1 MFYECKV
8 LGNKCLAQLNIN
20 LPAKHYIITAM
31 NPVTG
36 EKTTN
41 NITVLSAITEN
52 KNIIKY
58 YKNAT
63 QYTFSVIG
71 DDSKAVGAGESVI
84 FNINGIF

>member
-1 MFYECKV
+1 MF
-8 LGNKCLAQLNIN
+8 
-20 LPAKHYIITAM
+20 
-31 NPVTG
+31 
-36 EKTTN
+36 
-41 NITVLSAITEN
+41 AITEN

-71 DDSKAVGAGESVI
+71 DDGKAVGAGESVI